1 MEYPDWAL
9 AVLALLIIFATLPVP
24 VGFIH
29 AFLQKRNKQSRDA
42 ENGHYRMVNT
52 EETAMTDLSALE
64 HRNGDAA
71 PVS

>member
-29 AFLQKRNKQSRDA
+29 AFLQKRNTQSRDA

-52 EETAMTDLSALE
+52 EETAMTALSALE